1 MVKTAFISTAFPN
14 NNRFG
19 KLGGKFHD
27 CSTDHYITHE
37 AAKQYNFPGQEVE
50 SEVEGIGGIDQVIA
64 TTIYAVTVYDLRG
77 GEHEYQC
84 YCLDKIASAD
94 VPDQESY
101 KQICSKFGVKP
112 ADVRKSRNI
121 DLLISLRASAHHP
134 NKIKSIGHMTLYDG
148 VFGNVLGGMDS
159 NLLLKES

>member
-1 MVKTAFISTAFPN
+1 M
-14 NNRFG
+14 
-19 KLGGKFHD
+19 LGLNK
-27 CSTDHYITHE
+27 IT
-37 AAKQYNFPGQEVE
+37 
-50 SEVEGIGGIDQVIA
+50 
-64 TTIYAVTVYDLRG
+64 
-77 GEHEYQC
+77 
-84 YCLDKIASAD
+84 SAD

-101 KQICSKFGVKP
+101 KQICSRFGVKP